1 MSGVSPSNEVSLL
14 DIPHPVMHLNNYVQK
29 AGLVWMKDSNSFNE
43 RKGSGWSASICGMP
57 ISSGYDSPIHELSDC
72 QLDLNSLVDGLEYR
86 SVGSFKTKQ
95 AAFDSA
101 ARAALIALDVKIQAH
116 KG

>member
-43 RKGSGWSASICGMP
+43 RKGSGWSASIC
-57 ISSGYDSPIHELSDC
+57 
-72 QLDLNSLVDGLEYR
+72 VDGLEYR